1 MSEREYTNG
10 HLFVAAIRLFEH
22 LNATPPTIDDVCRTL
37 SISVEQG
44 NLFSRKLEKLG
55 VIQAVEGSYGPRL
68 FIHDHLKL
76 EEIPREEESSKLE
89 EELKKFQESQKGMA
103 GKMKALQVEQA
114 KKKKDLFAEM
124 EKKLKAELSKK

>member
-68 FIHDHLKL
+68 FVHDHLKL

-103 GKMKALQVEQA
+103 GKMEALQAEQA

-124 EKKLKAELSKK
+124 EKKLKAELGKK

>member
-37 SISVEQG
+37 SISIEQG

-55 VIQAVEGSYGPRL
+55 AIQAVEGSYGPRL
-68 FIHDHLKL
+68 FVHDHLKL

-103 GKMKALQVEQA
+103 GKMEALQAEQA

-124 EKKLKAELSKK
+124 EKKLKAELDKK